1 MNRRYF
7 TAAQMERHT
16 RLLELLEQRGEVS
29 IDDLAQVFGVSA
41 MTIHRDLDLLEER
54 GRLQKVRGGAI
65 RPGEESPVALDHEQT
80 WQSRLTTARSA
91 KLAIARA
98 AAAEVRDG
106 MTVFM
111 DDSTSCVPLVPHI
124 AKRSGITVVTN
135 ALSLVPLLT
144 REGLAVV
151 MIGGTHRPEFDANVG
166 LLAHDAIGRMRF
178 DVSFMSTPAVHD
190 GACYHPDQ
198 DSVLVKRAALAVG
211 RVKILLA
218 DHSKFAHIAPYQFA
232 KLADFT
238 RLFTDSATSHEAY
251 VPYLSAEQWTAV

>member
-1 MNRRYF
+1 
-7 TAAQMERHT
+7 MERHT

-65 RPGEESPVALDHEQT
+65 KPVEEAPVALEHERT
-80 WQSRLTTARSA
+80 WQSRLSTERAA
-91 KLAIARA
+91 KLSIARA
-98 AAAEVRDG
+98 AAEEVRDG

-111 DDSTSCVPLVPHI
+111 DDSTSCVPLVPHL
-124 AKRSGITVVTN
+124 AKKSGITVVTN

-190 GACYHPDQ
+190 GGCYHPDQ
-198 DSVLVKRAALAVG
+198 DSVLVKRAALSVARAKV
-211 RVKILLA
+211 LLA
-218 DHSKFAHIAPYQFA
+218 DHSKFSRIAPYQFA

-238 RLFTDSATSHEAY
+238 RLVTDEATLQEAY
-251 VPYLSAEQWTAV
+251 VPYLGADQWTVV